1 MKGTMA
7 KWSKGILLLMA
18 GLVIQ
23 GAGVCEMHAQS
34 EASGK
39 RLIAADVTKV
49 ASSGR
54 LKCARTM
61 WCLFRPR
68 RSESVLFG

>member
-54 LKCARTM
+54 FEMR
-61 WCLFRPR
+61 
-68 RSESVLFG
+68 ENDVVLVSPEKE